1 MPMMAASALLVLGP
15 VPAGWAVV
23 LGSLGHAAV
32 RYWRGQRDPE
42 LQEPRGTALVE
53 VTALNTAMHTLGILA
68 GGRCSS
74 GLAVFCPYP
83 CLSPRCGAVG
93 LAGITYPWHQLPS
106 GLGYFAARGSGALKA
121 FKHSLPKILLYEG
134 CRWSFRPGRIGRDA
148 AWDRLSP
155 ALSPWILDGVP
166 DRHSLAVT
174 SRRLKR
180 RVKELDGLQAV
191 GQALSAS
198 LDVDTVLN
206 AIYAQ
211 VAELMPAPAFYVAL
225 YDPDLDEVSFVL
237 RIEDGERKPPSARRA
252 RRGLT
257 EYVIQT
263 GEPCSSRGTSR
274 TAFRVRLELLGR
286 DAACWLGVPI
296 AAGEEVLGMMAVQSF
311 ETPGNYDRSHLG
323 ILQTIGAQ
331 AAITI
336 QNARLC
342 ARTDE
347 ALARRVQELDSV
359 LRTTQDG
366 VLLLD
371 PELRVLAVNRALADF
386 VGVAQLDLVRYPID
400 APRRRRV
407 ACHPNWLGDG
417 PSSGGLYAY

>member
-1 MPMMAASALLVLGP
+1 M
-15 VPAGWAVV
+15 
-23 LGSLGHAAV
+23 
-32 RYWRGQRDPE
+32 
-42 LQEPRGTALVE
+42 
-53 VTALNTAMHTLGILA
+53 
-68 GGRCSS
+68 
-74 GLAVFCPYP
+74 
-83 CLSPRCGAVG
+83 
-93 LAGITYPWHQLPS
+93 
-106 GLGYFAARGSGALKA
+106 
-121 FKHSLPKILLYEG
+121 
-134 CRWSFRPGRIGRDA
+134 
-148 AWDRLSP
+148 
-155 ALSPWILDGVP
+155 
-166 DRHSLAVT
+166 
-174 SRRLKR
+174 
-180 RVKELDGLQAV
+180 GLQAV

-263 GEPCSSRGTSR
+263 GEPLLISRDVSD
-274 TAFRVRLELLGR
+274 RVSALGLELLGR

-331 AAITI
+331 AAIAI
-336 QNARLC
+336 QNARLY

-371 PELRVLAVNRALADF
+371 QELRVLAVNRALADF

-400 APRRRRV
+400 LLHA
-407 ACHPNWLGDG
+407 DG
-417 PSSGGLYAY
+417 ESLATRIGYGMDRLREDCARLLERGQPDRGGRYVEPIRKAYQQDLDTGT